1 MKKENRNLYTD
12 KVQITVG
19 TLIEIKRAFG
29 ALIDDK
35 ESYLHKVFS
44 DDYAFHA
51 IDELKK
57 VYGKYFEE
65 EQKAW
70 GSNKPTPTIIPT
82 KEELEMLLKMRND
95 LKRDIV

>member
-29 ALIDDK
+29 ALIDLK

-70 GSNKPTPTIIPT
+70 GGNKPTPTIIPT

-95 LKRDIV
+95 LKRDKV